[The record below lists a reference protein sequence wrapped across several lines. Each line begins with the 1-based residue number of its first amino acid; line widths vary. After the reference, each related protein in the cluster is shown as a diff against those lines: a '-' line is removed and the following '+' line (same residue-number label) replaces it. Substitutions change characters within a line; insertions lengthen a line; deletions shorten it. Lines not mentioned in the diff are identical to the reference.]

1 MTTVSDSLATPP
13 PARLAATME
22 PLRRMLAGL
31 RRQVRRWI
39 WVESLALACLA
50 LAAFFWGSLLI
61 DWAVEPPRFVR
72 AALLAAAACGLAVLL
87 QRKLWSRLA
96 TGLRDASLAVV
107 VERSHPAFRDSL
119 STAIE
124 LADEPPD
131 EIDPELLARTTAE
144 AAAHLNLVKADRIFR
159 RRALTALAMAAAVAV
174 ASIVALAVARPAIAG
189 LWVRRLPLLGDEP
202 WPRRVRMEI
211 EGFSDGVRKVARGS
225 DVDVIVHVRAEGGP
239 PEIVD
244 LRWRA
249 EPGGG
254 RGAAGGFGGWRTER
268 MGTRGGVA
276 DGAQSFGHVLKGVG
290 ETVELEVRG
299 GDARL
304 RGLRLQVLDP
314 PALEKLAVTA
324 TLPDYLGA
332 ATRVLPPARV
342 VQVPRGSAVEIA
354 CTSTKP
360 LAAAT
365 MVATAVGGGAAGATD
380 EERLA
385 TVTAPPADGA
395 RTVVGRIAALDA
407 DRTVIVQFTDVDG
420 LVNREPV
427 TFVVSA
433 LADEPPQVS
442 MRLHGVSTAVTP
454 RARVPLVGMIS
465 DDHGLAGAAVR
476 LKVGDAAETTLPV
489 ARVPAG
495 AAQVDMPAEEAET
508 VVLEPLGLVPG
519 QKLELAVIAQ
529 DGCTLTG
536 GPNVGSSVPW
546 SLDVVT
552 PEALVAM
559 LEAREII
566 LRRRYE
572 SCIADLTQARGRLV
586 DGDASGA
593 ADDDR
598 SAAAGVGEATARAA
612 GETGELAAAFRDI
625 RDEFANNQLLS
636 PELEAR
642 LVGQIA
648 GPLSAISTQ
657 DLPALAAACRA
668 VQDRAA
674 LLRRADDVLARMR
687 AVLDK
692 MMELE
697 SFNEVLD
704 LLRGMIRT
712 QEQIRTETLDQQ
724 KRRAR
729 EALERP

>member
-1 MTTVSDSLATPP
+1 MTTVSDPIAAPP
-13 PARLAATME
+13 PASLVAAVE
-22 PLRRMLAGL
+22 PLRHMLAGL

-50 LAAFFWGSLLI
+50 LAAFFWGSLLF

-72 AALLAAAACGLAVLL
+72 AALLAVAACGLAVLL

-96 TGLRDASLAVV
+96 TGLGDASLAVV

-131 EIDPELLARTTAE
+131 EINPELLARTTAE
-144 AAAHLNLVKADRIFR
+144 ATAHLGLVKADRIFR

-174 ASIVALAVARPAIAG
+174 ASVAVLAVARPAIAG
-189 LWVRRLPLLGDEP
+189 LWVSRLAFLGDQP

-211 EGFSDGVRKVARGS
+211 EGFPGGVRKVARGS
-225 DVDVIVHVRAEGGP
+225 DVDVIVQVRAEGGI

-244 LRWRA
+244 LRWRP

-254 RGAAGGFGGWRTER
+254 RVTAGGFVGWRTDR

-276 DGAQSFGHVLKGVG
+276 DDAQVFGHVLKGVG

-304 RGLRLQVLDP
+304 RGLRLQVLEP
-314 PALEKLAVTA
+314 PALEKLVVTA
-324 TLPDYLGA
+324 TLPDYLGG
-332 ATRVLPPARV
+332 ATRALPPARV

-360 LAAAT
+360 LSAAT
-365 MVATAVGGGAAGATD
+365 MVATVVGGAAAGET
-380 EERLA
+380 EEEQLA
-385 TVTAPPADGA
+385 TLAASADGA
-395 RTVVGRIAALDA
+395 RTVVGRIAAIDA
-407 DRTVIVQFTDVDG
+407 DRAVVVQFTDTDG

-427 TFVVSA
+427 TFVVSS

-454 RARVPLVGMIS
+454 RARVPLVGMIT

-476 LKVGDAAETTLPV
+476 LKLGDAAETTLPL
-489 ARVPAG
+489 ARVRAG
-495 AAQVDMPAEEAET
+495 AAQVEILPEEAET
-508 VVLEPLGLVPG
+508 VVLEPLDLLPG
-519 QKLELAVIAQ
+519 QKLELAVAAQ
-529 DGCTLTG
+529 DGCTLAG

-546 SLDVVT
+546 TLDVVT

-572 SCIADLTQARGRLV
+572 SCIADLTQARGRLA
-586 DGDASGA
+586 DGDATAA
-593 ADDDR
+593 ADDVR
-598 SAAAGVGEATARAA
+598 SATAGLGEATARAA
-612 GETGELAAAFRDI
+612 GETGELATAFREI

-636 PELEAR
+636 PELETR
-642 LVGQIA
+642 LLGQIA
-648 GPLSAISTQ
+648 GPLSALSTQ

-668 VQDRAA
+668 GQDRTA

-704 LLRGMIRT
+704 VLRGMIRT